1 MRRLRNNLSR
11 DMQFKPEIGGEKENR
26 MSGMPAEVANNDQI
40 NRVLALLVE
49 LEWTESDAW
58 IRIWELPET
67 FRRTLMQETPTFASM
82 PAEETAELIRELER
96 TPAEEYVGQREGPF
110 RTCD

>member
-1 MRRLRNNLSR
+1 
-11 DMQFKPEIGGEKENR
+11 MQFKPGTGGDKEHII
-26 MSGMPAEVANNDQI
+26 SGMPTHVANNDQI
-40 NRVLALLVE
+40 NRVRALLVE

-67 FRRTLMQETPTFASM
+67 FRRTLMQEMPTFASM

-96 TPAEEYVGQREGPF
+96 ILAEE
-110 RTCD
+110 